1 MAERG
6 KTLFFKPRMQRILF
20 ATDLSESAGRAFN
33 YATALAG
40 AFGATITVLHIL
52 EKLTPNAELLVATL
66 LEYPTV
72 ETFRAKSQEEVA
84 GRIRKYITRFCSEAA
99 DRIPECPLMLEEV
112 IVEPGKAADRIL
124 HHVNTGK
131 YDALVMGSRGHGL
144 LRDFLL
150 GGTSR
155 KVLQASAIP
164 VFVVSYSSESGS
176 GDD

>member
-6 KTLFFKPRMQRILF
+6 TPLFFKPRMQTILF
-20 ATDLSESAGRAFN
+20 ATDLSEPAGRAIN
-33 YATALAG
+33 YAAALAG
-40 AFGATITVLHIL
+40 AFDATVTVLHIL

-66 LEYPTV
+66 LKYSSIE
-72 ETFRAKSQEEVA
+72 EFREKSHGEIA
-84 GRIRKYITRFCSEAA
+84 DRIRKYIARFCSEAA
-99 DRIPECPLMLEEV
+99 DRVPECRLMLEEV

-131 YDALVMGSRGHGL
+131 YDALVMGSRGHAL
-144 LRDFLL
+144 LQDFLL

-164 VFVVSYSSESGS
+164 VFVVP
-176 GDD
+176 DNPK